1 MKSFFSITCV
11 FLLVL
16 TFNNYTLADDHAQPE
31 YFNFQVNLCKLNKGS
46 SIDRYNDSVNDYIEW
61 SKENDVEVYVA
72 RQTPIFPHDDFVAD
86 RGFDFLE
93 ILAGSH
99 AVTGKAWDLWLGTKE
114 GQKLSEN
121 WQKNA
126 ECYVKWGHA
135 YPQYVDQEVLAND
148 KDRVASWNWC
158 SRNEG
163 VSFEDLQAQ
172 HKTMVSEVEKD
183 SNGLSGWIIMAPQT
197 GAANAPGDFVH
208 IAIFEDIE
216 AYMEYKESF
225 ASGGWK
231 GYVEYNENFA
241 TCRGEE
247 LYSDIVLNDPNN

>member
-1 MKSFFSITCV
+1 MKKYITLGFIAFFASTSFIF
-11 FLLVL
+11 
-16 TFNNYTLADDHAQPE
+16 ADDHGQPE

-46 SIDRYNDSVNDYIEW
+46 SIDKYSDSVNDYIEW

-72 RQTPIFPHDDFVAD
+72 RQTPIFPNDNFTSD
-86 RGFDFLE
+86 RGFDFQE

-99 AVTGKAWDLWLGTKE
+99 EVTGKAWDLWRGTKE
-114 GQKLSEN
+114 GQKLAEN

-135 YPQYVDQEVLAND
+135 YPQYVDQEALAND
-148 KDRVASWNWC
+148 DDRVASWNWC

-163 VSFEDLQAQ
+163 VSYEDLQAQ
-172 HKTMVSEVEKD
+172 HEIMVSDVEKD

-197 GAANAPGDFVH
+197 GAANAPGDFAH
-208 IAIFEDIE
+208 IAIFKDIE
-216 AYMEYKESF
+216 SYMEYKESF

-231 GYVEYNENFA
+231 GYVDYNENFA
-241 TCRGEE
+241 SCRGEE
-247 LYSDIVLNDPNN
+247 LFSDIVLNDPNN